1 MKQTAFIFLV
11 CLNTIFAIANIVL
24 LIYLTF
30 CAATIAKADISSPTP
45 RPSHTRRVTI
55 IAVNGPNQVTNS
67 TLKDVFNAQRS
78 YSNTVHVNLLLNKIV
93 RIDEPSNYVYTLD
106 NLYARIFNYE
116 KYARSH
122 HFNDGGSYTVF
133 MVPPIVDRSAL
144 WFAGTART
152 ICASALNRT
161 AWATIGTLN
170 AANLPRMAISRMAAT
185 HELFHL
191 LGATHNEYLF
201 PDGSA
206 NIMKVDAGSYPP
218 ANGIWGIVKLTNL
231 EINVCQRF

>member
-1 MKQTAFIFLV
+1 MRTIRYLVYCFNIALCAANIFL
-11 CLNTIFAIANIVL
+11 
-24 LIYLTF
+24 LIIILMY
-30 CAATIAKADISSPTP
+30 AVHDAKADISSPTS

-206 NIMKVDAGSYPP
+206 NIMKSDAGSYPP